1 MENFIFSAVLIISS
15 LSSHLTYF
23 YSRGNGN
30 HINIL
35 TVTGVWKMELG
46 LSSTL
51 YKLTKKNN
59 KRNFMGW
66 LTHRLHLRNQKQLP

>member
-35 TVTGVWKMELG
+35 TVTGSMENG
-46 LSSTL
+46 ARFVI
-51 YKLTKKNN
+51 YIVQIDEKE
-59 KRNFMGW
+59 
-66 LTHRLHLRNQKQLP
+66 